1 MTLGRSQW
9 LDNDRIRQTFDIFR
23 HMPSPMA
30 PVWDVARSS
39 APGRHILE
47 TAVHHGL
54 NPEICLSGTGLTS
67 QGLRDPTSE
76 MHASQELT
84 MIRNLIGR
92 LGDQPGLGTETGARY
107 TFADMGILGYALIS
121 SPTVGDAI
129 DVACRYAALSTVYL
143 SLAAPE
149 LNNTEAVIGLDNAQV
164 PPDVRRFLLE
174 RDFAMFLQILPPLMR
189 GVDAPIAMRLEVADL
204 QLPASLV
211 EIDNVTVTVENAVR
225 NALIVPADLVSQPMP
240 APDPQTAA
248 ICIRQCEEL
257 LNRRRTRRGI
267 SAWVR
272 MRMIQDSTQ
281 IPSMATIA
289 RELCITDR
297 TLHRH
302 LAGEGTSYRAL
313 ADEVRAALA
322 AELLSSGLTVE
333 ETARRLGY
341 SETAAFTRAH
351 IRWNGRPP
359 SESKRRGRSTAQ
371 T

>member
-1 MTLGRSQW
+1 
-9 LDNDRIRQTFDIFR
+9 
-23 HMPSPMA
+23 MPSPMA
-30 PVWDVARSS
+30 PPVWDVARSS

-67 QGLRDPTSE
+67 QGGLRDPTSE

-174 RDFAMFLQILPPLMR
+174 RDFC
-189 GVDAPIAMRLEVADL
+189 
-204 QLPASLV
+204 
-211 EIDNVTVTVENAVR
+211 N
-225 NALIVPADLVSQPMP
+225 VPADL
-240 APDPQTAA
+240 AA
-248 ICIRQCEEL
+248 AH
-257 LNRRRTRRGI
+257 
-267 SAWVR
+267 AWR
-272 MRMIQDSTQ
+272 
-281 IPSMATIA
+281 
-289 RELCITDR
+289 
-297 TLHRH
+297 
-302 LAGEGTSYRAL
+302 
-313 ADEVRAALA
+313 
-322 AELLSSGLTVE
+322 
-333 ETARRLGY
+333 
-341 SETAAFTRAH
+341 
-351 IRWNGRPP
+351 
-359 SESKRRGRSTAQ
+359 
-371 T
+371 